1 MAEAWKE
8 VRVFISST
16 FKDMQAERDHL
27 VRFVFPLLR
36 EELLERR
43 IHFVDVD
50 LRWGV
55 TGDQDAFDLCMK
67 EIARCRP
74 RFICLLGG
82 RYGWMPPPREVPH
95 DFMSELLAGRTPA
108 GELAAE
114 EQAVLTDLY
123 SDDDESGTYR
133 LRAKP
138 EARDDVKLWEKHGD
152 IAADI
157 LQRAEL
163 SGAERSITAS
173 EVHYGALERLDKPTF
188 RYFYFRDPKV
198 TNSIPEPHVED
209 YRDKPESFAGAAL
222 EALKAHVRDE
232 ETTGLVNTAPDKVE
246 RRKVPF
252 YEYSCRWDSDSER
265 IVDLWLFGQRV
276 LDDLRESV
284 IAEFGT
290 APPER
295 LDVFAEENAAL
306 EAFIE
311 TRLERYVVGGRR
323 PVFDELRA
331 HAEASS
337 GGNGYLCVVGD
348 PGSGKTAL
356 LGKFYRDYLHDVET
370 RGADDVLVVPHFIG
384 VNSTNVREMLQRLC
398 HELAIGAGI
407 DEEIPGDYDGL
418 RDAFP
423 GFLEKAA
430 GAKRVL
436 LLIDA
441 VNQLD
446 PTHNARSMTWLPD
459 RLPEN
464 VRVVLS
470 ALPSPALD
478 ALDARAEPPSKVP
491 LKALSKDD
499 ATAIM
504 DQFLERY
511 RKKLDKEQRRA
522 LLAKQDAGNPL
533 YLLTAL
539 EELRTLGTYEEI
551 TDRIRE
557 LPDEVQPLFAWILKR
572 LEGDP
577 GFCDEQGRLI
587 GEDLV
592 RRYTSYLSLGRSGM
606 AQAEL
611 VGLVASAAAE
621 EGARPDPQGNV
632 AALRALLL
640 PYLMRR
646 GGLLDFYHGQTRAA
660 VQNRY
665 LQDDS
670 GCQTAH
676 RTIADYFRR
685 QADPGVDLS
694 WTGDSLR
701 GLSELPFHLTG
712 AGEWDEVHD
721 ILTNFRFLE
730 RKAAE
735 VGIVETADAE
745 GKVSRMYTG
754 VLQLQDDFTHA
765 LEKMPG
771 GAAAARRPIIVTAT
785 DFGDGLVIRCPFCN
799 KSTPFN
805 DDRLDQE
812 MVCPQED
819 CGAPLKVNP
828 FVCRRPDWA
837 TGSS

>member
-36 EELLERR
+36 EELLRR
-43 IHFVDVD
+43 RAHFVDVD

-55 TGDQDAFDLCMK
+55 TGDQDAFDLCMD
-67 EIARCRP
+67 EIDRCHP
-74 RFICLLGG
+74 RFICMLGG
-82 RYGWMPPPREVPH
+82 RYGWMPPPKEVPQ
-95 DFMSELLAGRTPA
+95 DFMPELLAGNTPA
-108 GELAAE
+108 GALTAE
-114 EQAVLTDLY
+114 QRDALTDLY
-123 SDDDESGTYR
+123 ARDGESGVYR
-133 LRAKP
+133 LRVKPAAK
-138 EARDDVKLWEKHGD
+138 ADVEVWGAKGKVAVD
-152 IAADI
+152 V
-157 LQRAEL
+157 LQRAKL
-163 SGAERSITAS
+163 AGAERSITAS
-173 EVHYGALERLDKPTF
+173 EAHYGALERLDKPTF
-188 RYFYFRDPKV
+188 RYFYFRDPDV
-198 TNSIPEPHVED
+198 TNSIPEPLAED
-209 YRDKPESFAGAAL
+209 YREKAGSFAGEAL
-222 EALKAHVRDE
+222 EALKARVRDE
-232 ETTGLVNTAPDKVE
+232 RTEGLVLTAPGREEK
-246 RRKVPF
+246 RKMPH
-252 YEYSCRWDSDSER
+252 YTYPCRWDPDSKR
-265 IVDLWLFGQRV
+265 IVDLWDFGQRV
-276 LDDLRESV
+276 YRDLRES
-284 IAEFGT
+284 IFAEFGD
-290 APPER
+290 APPEE
-295 LDVFAEENAAL
+295 LGVFAEENAAL

-311 TRLERYVVGGRR
+311 TRLERYVVGGRE
-323 PVFDELRA
+323 PVLETLHA
-331 HAEASS
+331 HAEAS
-337 GGNGYLCVVGD
+337 GGNAYLCLEGD

-356 LGKFYRDYLHDVET
+356 LAKFYRDYLHHVGD

-384 VNSTNVREMLQRLC
+384 VNSTNVREMLRRLC
-398 HELAIGAGI
+398 HELADAAGI
-407 DEEIPGDYDGL
+407 AEEIPADYDGL

-423 GFLEKAA
+423 KYLEQAA
-430 GAKRVL
+430 GTKRVL
-436 LLIDA
+436 LIIDA

-446 PTHNARSMTWLPD
+446 ATHNASSMTWLPD

-464 VRVVLS
+464 VRVIMS
-470 ALPSPALD
+470 ALPGPALD
-478 ALDARAEPPSKVP
+478 ALKARAEAPSKTT
-491 LKALSKDD
+491 LEALRQEDS
-499 ATAIM
+499 TAIM
-504 DQFLERY
+504 EKFLHRY
-511 RKKLDKEQRRA
+511 RKTLDEEQRGE

-557 LPDEVQPLFAWILKR
+557 LPEQVQPLFAWILQR

-577 GFCDEQGRLI
+577 GFRDEQGREI
-587 GEDLV
+587 GRDLV

-611 VGLVASAAAE
+611 VDLIAPAADQ

-646 GGLLDFYHGQTRAA
+646 GELLDFYHGQTRAA

-665 LQDDS
+665 LQDESDRLAANR
-670 GCQTAH
+670 Q
-676 RTIADYFRR
+676 IADYFRR
-685 QADPGVDLS
+685 QADPAADLS

-701 GLSELPFHLTG
+701 GLSELPFHLTE
-712 AGEWDEVHD
+712 AAEWEKVHD
-721 ILTNFRFLE
+721 VLTNFRFLE

-745 GKVSRMYTG
+745 GKTSKMYTG

-799 KSTPFN
+799 RSTPFN
-805 DDRLDQE
+805 SEWLGQKIT
-812 MVCPQED
+812 CPQEGCD
-819 CGAPLKVNP
+819 GPLKVNP
-828 FVCRRPDWA
+828 FVVERP
-837 TGSS
+837 G

>member
-1 MAEAWKE
+1 MSPAIRTLSIYAWT
-8 VRVFISST
+8 RS
-16 FKDMQAERDHL
+16 
-27 VRFVFPLLR
+27 
-36 EELLERR
+36 
-43 IHFVDVD
+43 
-50 LRWGV
+50 
-55 TGDQDAFDLCMK
+55 
-67 EIARCRP
+67 IAATR
-74 RFICLLGG
+74 G
-82 RYGWMPPPREVPH
+82 
-95 DFMSELLAGRTPA
+95 TPA

-123 SDDDESGTYR
+123 ARDDESGTYR

-138 EARDDVKLWEKHGD
+138 AAKADVKLWEANGD
-152 IAADI
+152 IAVDI

-173 EVHYGALERLDKPTF
+173 EVHYGALDRLDEPTF
-188 RYFYFRDPKV
+188 RYFYFRDPDV
-198 TNSIPEPHVED
+198 TSSIPAPHAED
-209 YRDKPESFAGAAL
+209 YREKPESFAEEAL
-222 EALKAHVRDE
+222 EALKARVRDE
-232 ETTGLVNTAPDKVE
+232 KTEGLVLTEPDAVE
-246 RRKVPF
+246 KRKVPF
-252 YEYSCRWDSDSER
+252 YEYPCRWDGDSER
-265 IVDLWLFGQRV
+265 IVDLWDFGQRV
-276 LDDLRESV
+276 YRDLHESV

-290 APPER
+290 APPEE

-323 PVFDELRA
+323 PVLDKLRA
-331 HAEASS
+331 HAEAN

-356 LGKFYRDYLHDVET
+356 LAKFYRDYLHDVEG

-384 VNSTNVREMLQRLC
+384 VNSTNVREMLRRLC

-407 DEEIPGDYDGL
+407 DEEIPADYDGL

-430 GAKRVL
+430 GAKRVV

-446 PTHNARSMTWLPD
+446 ATHNARSMTWLPD

-470 ALPSPALD
+470 ALPGPALD
-478 ALDARAEPPSKVP
+478 ALDARAEPPSKEP
-491 LKALSKDD
+491 LEPLSEGD

-504 DQFLERY
+504 EQFLQRY
-511 RKKLDKEQRRA
+511 RKTLDEEQRGA

-551 TDRIRE
+551 TIRIRE
-557 LPDEVQPLFAWILKR
+557 LPDEVQPLFVWILER

-577 GFCDEQGRLI
+577 GFRDASGSVI
-587 GEDLV
+587 GEGLV
-592 RRYTSYLSLGRSGM
+592 SRYTSYLSIGRSGM

-611 VGLVASAAAE
+611 VDLVAPAGDE
-621 EGARPDPQGNV
+621 EEARPDPQGNV

-660 VQNRY
+660 VQNKY
-665 LQDDS
+665 LQDESD
-670 GCQTAH
+670 CHAAH
-676 RTIADYFRR
+676 RTVADYFR
-685 QADPGVDLS
+685 QKADPGADLS
-694 WTGDSLR
+694 WTGESLR
-701 GLSELPFHLTG
+701 GLSELPFHLTE

-745 GKVSRMYTG
+745 GKVSKMYTG

-771 GAAAARRPIIVTAT
+771 GTAAARRPIIVTAT
-785 DFGDGLVIRCPFCN
+785 DFGEGLVLRCPFCN

-805 DDRLDQE
+805 NDWLDDE
-812 MVCPQED
+812 MECPQEG
-819 CGAPLKVNP
+819 CGGPLKVNP
-828 FVCRRPDWA
+828 FVVERP
-837 TGSS
+837 G

>member
-27 VRFVFPLLR
+27 VRFVFPRLR

-55 TGDQDAFDLCMK
+55 TADQDAFDLCMD
-67 EIARCRP
+67 EIDRCHP
-74 RFICLLGG
+74 RFICMLGG
-82 RYGWMPPPREVPH
+82 RYGWMPPR
-95 DFMSELLAGRTPA
+95 
-108 GELAAE
+108 
-114 EQAVLTDLY
+114 
-123 SDDDESGTYR
+123 
-133 LRAKP
+133 
-138 EARDDVKLWEKHGD
+138 
-152 IAADI
+152 
-157 LQRAEL
+157 
-163 SGAERSITAS
+163 AERSITAS

-188 RYFYFRDPKV
+188 RYFYFRDPDI
-198 TNSIPEPHVED
+198 TNSIPEPHAAD
-209 YRDKPESFAGAAL
+209 YRERPGSFAETAL
-222 EALKAHVRDE
+222 EALKARVRDE
-232 ETTGLVNTAPDKVE
+232 NTQGLVLTARDTVE
-246 RRKVPF
+246 RRKLPF
-252 YEYSCRWDSDSER
+252 YEYPCRWDSESNR
-265 IVDLWLFGQRV
+265 IVDLWDFGQRV
-276 LDDLRESV
+276 LDDLRQSV
-284 IAEFGT
+284 DAEFGT
-290 APPER
+290 APPEE
-295 LDVFAEENAAL
+295 LDIFAEENAAL
-306 EAFIE
+306 ETFVE
-311 TRLERYVVGGRR
+311 TRLERYVVGERK
-323 PVFDELRA
+323 PVLDALRA
-331 HAEASS
+331 HAEAS
-337 GGNGYLCVVGD
+337 GGNGYLCLLGE

-356 LGKFYRDYLHDVET
+356 LGKFYRDYLHDLDE
-370 RGADDVLVVPHFIG
+370 RGADDVLLVPHFVG
-384 VNSTNVREMLQRLC
+384 VNATNVREMLRRLC
-398 HELAIGAGI
+398 HELAAGAGI
-407 DEEIPGDYDGL
+407 DEEVPADYDGL

-423 GFLEKAA
+423 GFLEKAGA
-430 GAKRVL
+430 AKRVL

-446 PTHNARSMTWLPD
+446 ATHNAHSMTWLPE

-470 ALPSPALD
+470 ALPGPALD
-478 ALDARAEPPSKVP
+478 ALESRAEPPSEMP
-491 LKALSKDD
+491 LEPLSEAD

-504 DQFLERY
+504 EQFLKRY
-511 RKKLDKEQRRA
+511 RKKLDEEQRAA
-522 LLAKQDAGNPL
+522 LLAKRDAGNPL

-557 LPDEVQPLFAWILKR
+557 LPDEVQPLFAWILER
-572 LEGDP
+572 LERDP
-577 GFCDEQGRLI
+577 GFRDEDGRLI

-611 VGLVASAAAE
+611 VDLVAPAADQ

-632 AALRALLL
+632 AALRALIL

-646 GGLLDFYHGQTRAA
+646 GELLDFYHGQTRAA
-660 VQNRY
+660 VQYRY
-665 LQDDS
+665 LQDEGDRLA
-670 GCQTAH
+670 AH

-685 QADPGVDLS
+685 QADPAADLS

-701 GLSELPFHLTG
+701 GLSELPFHLTE

-745 GKVSRMYTG
+745 GKVSKMYTG

-765 LEKMPG
+765 LDKMPG
-771 GAAAARRPIIVTAT
+771 GRAATRRPIIVTAT

-805 DDRLDQE
+805 DEWLGQE
-812 MVCPQED
+812 IQCPQQGCD
-819 CGAPLKVNP
+819 GQLKVNP
-828 FVCRRPDWA
+828 FVVERP
-837 TGSS
+837 G